1 MSLTEEEKEELILE
15 CANAKLR
22 CKEVWQTLLTLEK
35 ITKTY
40 FKIHYLW
47 KSRFE
52 KADRK
57 LAEDRIIHCGP
68 NQMKNK
74 GNELTKAD
82 LESILDQLG

>member
-1 MSLTEEEKEELILE
+1 MSFTEEEKEELILE
-15 CANAKLR
+15 CANAKSR

-47 KSRFE
+47 KNRFE

-57 LAEDRIIHCGP
+57 LAEDRIIHCDL
-68 NQMKNK
+68 NHKENK
-74 GNELTKAD
+74 KGSLTKAD
-82 LESILDQLG
+82 LEEILDQLE